1 MATMLLYPNQD
12 ISLGHST
19 NGSNGY
25 SVLSDADDSSYI
37 YQSVTT
43 NDFVTL
49 DSTFNFDSITL
60 SNMTINSVTAVVR
73 MRTTGSEGVNLS
85 YIQIIGNV
93 SNPKNFDD
101 PSYNSFTDHTF
112 TLTIGDI
119 GLSSRSI
126 TTAETY
132 NNIQFTI
139 ETRVKKTTS
148 SKPNFEIQISE
159 FYIIIDYTSTASG
172 NEEEAGTTTHD
183 LSKVKLNGTI
193 YNLKDEQARADIA
206 GITNIVSPP
215 VATQTSDGL
224 MSANDKLTLDYI
236 NPNVTITLSDL
247 NTDKVHIV
255 NAKRTN
261 MLSWEVLINPV
272 IHSATRTS
280 NLLDVSDTYGNAY
293 IGSNGTNSNSG
304 NDILGPYIAVSPGN
318 NIYYTGTVGPTASSS
333 INRRLH
339 VYDANQKWIAQMNYQ
354 GGLKEGDSWST
365 HGVVPA
371 NGAYVRVSWGINDYY
386 VMVTV
391 GTPSKYEPYEIT
403 SFGTISSVTVH
414 LTSDDVIENGLTY
427 TINVPAAA
435 GDQYSFKINPVTGK
449 LIATTGHIA
458 SYNGETLP
466 STWLSD
472 RDIYI
477 EGASPSEGAEVI
489 YQLADEDVVEYDFT
503 PIEILLYYRHNYFQ
517 VDGGVNTFISY
528 YAETFAANHFTVYD
542 AVTFG
547 DTYIEESDVIGWNTT
562 TNLINTKADI
572 DSPAFTGGPTATT
585 PNMVDSSTR
594 LATTFYVTK
603 AIGNSVAPF
612 ESSSKASK
620 NYSVGQYLTYRGL
633 LYKVIATIAS
643 GTTLTEGTNIEQ
655 TDVATELN
663 LLFSQIS

>member
-1 MATMLLYPNQD
+1 MA
-12 ISLGHST
+12 
-19 NGSNGY
+19 
-25 SVLSDADDSSYI
+25 
-37 YQSVTT
+37 
-43 NDFVTL
+43 
-49 DSTFNFDSITL
+49 
-60 SNMTINSVTAVVR
+60 
-73 MRTTGSEGVNLS
+73 
-85 YIQIIGNV
+85 
-93 SNPKNFDD
+93 
-101 PSYNSFTDHTF
+101 
-112 TLTIGDI
+112 
-119 GLSSRSI
+119 
-126 TTAETY
+126 
-132 NNIQFTI
+132 
-139 ETRVKKTTS
+139 
-148 SKPNFEIQISE
+148 
-159 FYIIIDYTSTASG
+159 
-172 NEEEAGTTTHD
+172 D
-183 LSKVKLNGTI
+183 LSKIKLNGTE
-193 YNLKDEQARADIA
+193 YNLKDAEARASIA

-247 NTDKVHIV
+247 NTNKVHVV

-272 IHSATRTS
+272 IQSATRTS

-293 IGSNGTNSNSG
+293 IGSNGTNSNSV
-304 NDILGPYIAVSPGN
+304 NDILGPYIAVSPGDD
-318 NIYYTGTVGPTASSS
+318 IYYTGKVGSTNSSS

-339 VYDANQKWIAQMNYQ
+339 VYDANQKWIAQINYQ

-391 GTPSKYEPYEIT
+391 GAPSGYEPYEIT
-403 SFGTISSVTVH
+403 SFGTISSATVH

-427 TINVPAAA
+427 TINVPVAA
-435 GDQYSFKINPVTGK
+435 GDQYSFRINPVTGK
-449 LIATTGHIA
+449 LITTTGHIA

-472 RDIYI
+472 RDIYM
-477 EGASPSEGAEVI
+477 EGTSPSEGAEVI
-489 YQLADEDVVEYDFT
+489 YKLADEDVVEYDFA
-503 PIEILLYYRHNYFQ
+503 PIEIPLYYRHNYFQ

-562 TNLINTKADI
+562 ANLINTKADI
-572 DSPAFTGGPTATT
+572 DSPAFTGNPTATT
-585 PNMVDSSTR
+585 PNMVDNSTR

-643 GTTLTEGTNIEQ
+643 GTTLIEGTNIEQ